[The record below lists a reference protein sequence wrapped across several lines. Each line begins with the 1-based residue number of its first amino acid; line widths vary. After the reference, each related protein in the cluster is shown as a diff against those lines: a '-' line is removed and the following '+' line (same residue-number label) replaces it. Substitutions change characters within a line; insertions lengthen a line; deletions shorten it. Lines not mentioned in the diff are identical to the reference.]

1 MKIFNIDNSNIAFIK
16 TQNHQIMAT
25 NAQRILNLE
34 FKIKNRANHFETTTT
49 YSVNQHSNI

>member
-1 MKIFNIDNSNIAFIK
+1 
-16 TQNHQIMAT
+16 MAA

-34 FKIKNRANHFETTTT
+34 FKIKKPVVANHYQTTTT